1 MKIFKILRV
10 KINDFKGIDKID
22 TPLYDSSIIVGD
34 NETSKSGFASAIT
47 WCLNGKNIEDE
58 CTFDIVPIWKKPG
71 EVNPT
76 VELECAIGDR
86 PVTLKRVYE
95 AKFTRDKMFYNYA
108 VTTYI
113 NGVETGVRKF
123 QEWIRQN
130 ICDEQVFRI
139 IGNPK
144 TFAEN
149 PPKLPKETTYQAQRR
164 LLLSILGDQ
173 QTDLDIAESDDKW
186 SDLVDPLKR
195 YDSATVYL
203 SFLKKQYSELQKSL
217 DGFGIRIEQQEKNIK
232 PEPHTESEIAE
243 LVNQVKSDAA
253 DLKAKNEDY
262 KRHRRTGIA
271 DEIKA
276 KIAEATQRRDAI
288 LKGYTDD
295 MQVFARAKASYQAQ
309 ADEAKRRCDEK
320 SAELKKYIDAL
331 EKLKSAPVRE
341 VCDKCGQRIPPIRID
356 AAKRKLAERIEN
368 GQKMIAQ
375 IRDQVIKLNRQ
386 WQEMQAKA
394 NGLMEPTYPAR
405 VEECNKEI
413 QELTEQLLNVPD
425 GKDMDT
431 FQSEMKALEDRMD
444 ALKQEYRVIKN
455 NASMEAEIESI
466 ENERSECAEK
476 ISETQRMLD
485 LARAFVSYRCS
496 SSENAINNLFENVK
510 FQLFERN
517 KSNDEIKETCI
528 LRFKGVKY
536 QDLSYSTKIVASI
549 EVLKAFQ
556 KFYGVTVPC
565 ILDNSESITG
575 IVDTGAQTIYMR
587 VQEEFCPECNGES
600 GRRNQDGTWTCKRCG
615 HVWKKELEIKEAL

>member
-58 CTFDIVPIWKKPG
+58 CTFDIVPIWKNPG

-149 PPKLPKETTYQAQRR
+149 PPKLPKETAYQAQRR

-173 QTDLDIAESDDKW
+173 KTDLNIAQSDDKW
-186 SDLVDPLKR
+186 SALVDHLNR
-195 YDSATVYL
+195 YDSASVFLT
-203 SFLKKQYSELQKSL
+203 FLKKQYSELQKSL

-232 PEPHTESEIAE
+232 SEPHTEAEIKE

-253 DLKAKNEDY
+253 ALKAKNEDY
-262 KRHRRTGIA
+262 KRQHRTGIA
-271 DEIKA
+271 DEIKS
-276 KIAEATQRRDAI
+276 KIAEATQRRDAM
-288 LKGYTDD
+288 LKAYTND
-295 MQVFARAKASYQAQ
+295 MQVFARAKAEYQRQ
-309 ADEAKRRCDEK
+309 ADEAKRKCDEK
-320 SAELKKYIDAL
+320 SAELSRYIEAL
-331 EKLKSAPVRE
+331 EKLQGSTVKD
-341 VCDKCGQRIPPIRID
+341 VCDQCGQRIPANRVE
-356 AAKRKLAERIEN
+356 AAKKKLETRIEN
-368 GQKMIAQ
+368 GKKMTAQ
-375 IRDQVIKLNRQ
+375 IRDQVAKLNQQ
-386 WQEMQAKA
+386 WQELQGKA

-405 VEECNKEI
+405 VEDVNKEI
-413 QELTEQLLNVPD
+413 AELTEQLSQVPD

-431 FQSEMKALEDRMD
+431 FQSEMQALEARMD
-444 ALKQEYRVIKN
+444 ELKQEYQIIKN
-455 NASMEAEIESI
+455 NASMDAEIESI
-466 ENERSECAEK
+466 ENERAECAEK
-476 ISETQRMLD
+476 ISETQRLLD
-485 LARAFVSYRCS
+485 LTREFISFRCS
-496 SSENAINNLFENVK
+496 SSEDAINGLFENVK

-517 KSNDEIKETCI
+517 KSNDDVKETCI

-536 QDLSYSTKIVASI
+536 QDLSYSTKIIASV
-549 EVLKAFQ
+549 EVLRAFQ

-575 IVDTGAQTIYMR
+575 AVDTGSQAIYMR

-615 HVWKKELEIKEAL
+615 HVWKKKLEIREA

>member
-1 MKIFKILRV
+1 MDLKINHV
-10 KINDFKGIDKID
+10 KIQSFKAIESLETDVWDK
-22 TPLYDSSIIVGD
+22 TEVVGD
-34 NETSKSGFASAIT
+34 NECSKTTFASAIL
-47 WCLNGKNIEDE
+47 WCLTGKDVEGNTSFE
-58 CTFDIVPIWKKPG
+58 IVPMGQYGKVSPS
-71 EVNPT
+71 
-76 VELECAIGDR
+76 VELECTVGDK
-86 PVTLKRVYE
+86 PVTLKREYK
-95 AKFTRDKMFYNYA
+95 AKYARDKSFAGYA
-108 VTTYI
+108 TTTYI
-113 NGVETGVRKF
+113 NGVETGVRAF
-123 QEWIRQN
+123 GDWISSH
-130 ICDEQVFRI
+130 ICNEQVFKI
-139 IGNPK
+139 LSNPK
-144 TFAEN
+144 TFTEN
-149 PPKLPKETTYQAQRR
+149 CPREPKELDWQARRR

-173 QTDLDIAESDDKW
+173 KTDLDIAESDDKW

-232 PEPHTESEIAE
+232 PEPHTESEISE
-243 LVNQVKSDAA
+243 LVNQVKADAA

-262 KRHRRTGIA
+262 KRQRRTGIA

-276 KIAEATQRRDAI
+276 KIAEATKRRDAM
-288 LKGYTDD
+288 LKAYTDD

-320 SAELKKYIDAL
+320 SAELKKYIEAL

-341 VCDKCGQRIPPIRID
+341 VCDKCGQRIPANRIE
-356 AAKRKLAERIEN
+356 AAKKKLAERIEN

-431 FQSEMKALEDRMD
+431 FQSEMQALEERMD
-444 ALKQEYRVIKN
+444 ALKQEYQVIKN

-466 ENERSECAEK
+466 ENERSECAEN
-476 ISETQRMLD
+476 ISETQRLLD
-485 LARAFVSYRCS
+485 LVREFISFRCS
-496 SSENAINNLFENVK
+496 SSEDAINNLFENVK
-510 FQLFERN
+510 FQLFDKN

-536 QDLSYSTKIVASI
+536 QDLSYSTKIIASV

-587 VQEEFCPECNGES
+587 VREEFCPECNGES

-615 HVWKKELEIKEAL
+615 HVWKKKLEIREVI

>member
-1 MKIFKILRV
+1 MDFKINHV
-10 KINDFKGIDKID
+10 NIQNFKAIDYLETDVWNK
-22 TPLYDSSIIVGD
+22 TEVVGD
-34 NETSKSGFASAIT
+34 NECSKTTFASAIL
-47 WCLNGKNIEDE
+47 WCLTGKDVEGNTSFE
-58 CTFDIVPIWKKPG
+58 IVPIGQFGKVSPA
-71 EVNPT
+71 VT
-76 VELECAIGDR
+76 LECVVGDR
-86 PVTLKRVYE
+86 PATLKREYK
-95 AKFTRDKMFYNYA
+95 AKYARDKSFSGYA
-108 VTTYI
+108 TTTFI
-113 NGVETGVRKF
+113 NGVETGVRAF
-123 QEWIRQN
+123 GDWISTH
-130 ICDEQVFRI
+130 ICNEQVFKI
-139 IGNPK
+139 LSNPK
-144 TFAEN
+144 TFTEN
-149 PPKLPKETTYQAQRR
+149 CPRELKELIWAAQRR
-164 LLLSILGDQ
+164 LLLSIIGDQ
-173 QTDLDIAESDDKW
+173 KTDSDVAESDDMW

-243 LVNQVKSDAA
+243 LVNQVKADAA

-262 KRHRRTGIA
+262 KRQRRTGIA

-276 KIAEATQRRDAI
+276 KIAEATKQRDAM
-288 LKGYTDD
+288 LKAYTDD

-309 ADEAKRRCDEK
+309 ADEAKRKCDEK
-320 SAELKKYIDAL
+320 SAELKKYIEAL

-431 FQSEMKALEDRMD
+431 FQSEMQALEARMD
-444 ALKQEYRVIKN
+444 ELKQEYQIIKN
-455 NASMEAEIESI
+455 NASMTAEIESI

-476 ISETQRMLD
+476 ISETQRLLD
-485 LARAFVSYRCS
+485 LVREFISFRCS
-496 SSENAINNLFENVK
+496 SSEDAINGLFENVK

-517 KSNDEIKETCI
+517 KSNDDVKETCI
-528 LRFKGVKY
+528 LRYRGVKY
-536 QDLSYSTKIVASI
+536 DDLSYSTKIIASV
-549 EVLKAFQ
+549 EVLRAFQ

-575 IVDTGAQTIYMR
+575 NVDTGAQTIYMR
-587 VQEEFCPECNGES
+587 VQEEFCPECSGES
-600 GRRNQDGTWTCKRCG
+600 GRRNADGTWTCKRCG
-615 HVWKKELEIKEAL
+615 HVWKKKLEIKEAL

>member
-1 MKIFKILRV
+1 MNFKIDHAMI
-10 KINDFKGIDKID
+10 KNFKAIESLETDVWNK
-22 TPLYDSSIIVGD
+22 TEVVGD
-34 NETSKSGFASAIT
+34 NECSKTTFASAIL
-47 WCLNGKNIEDE
+47 WCLTGKDVEGNTSFEIVPMGRFGKVSPAVTLE
-58 CTFDIVPIWKKPG
+58 CTV
-71 EVNPT
+71 
-76 VELECAIGDR
+76 GDK
-86 PVTLKRVYE
+86 PVTLKREYK
-95 AKFTRDKMFYNYA
+95 AKYARDKSFAGYA
-108 VTTYI
+108 TTTYI
-113 NGVETGVRKF
+113 NDVETGVRKF
-123 QEWIRQN
+123 DDWISTR
-130 ICDEQVFRI
+130 ICNEQVFKI
-139 IGNPK
+139 LSNPK
-144 TFAEN
+144 TFTEN
-149 PPKLPKETTYQAQRR
+149 CPREPKELDWQARRR
-164 LLLSILGDQ
+164 LLLSILGGQ
-173 QTDLDIAESDDKW
+173 KTDLDIAESDDKW

-243 LVNQVKSDAA
+243 LVNQVKADAA

-262 KRHRRTGIA
+262 KRQRRTGIA

-276 KIAEATQRRDAI
+276 KIAEATKRRDAM
-288 LKGYTDD
+288 LKAYTDD
-295 MQVFARAKASYQAQ
+295 MQVFARAKASYQSQ

-320 SAELKKYIDAL
+320 SAELKKYIEAL

-413 QELTEQLLNVPD
+413 QELTEQSLSVPD

-431 FQSEMKALEDRMD
+431 FQSEMEALESRMEE
-444 ALKQEYRVIKN
+444 LKQEYQIIKN
-455 NASMEAEIESI
+455 NSSVNAEIERI
-466 ENERSECAEK
+466 EAERSQCAEV

-485 LARAFVSYRCS
+485 LTRSFISFRCS
-496 SSENAINNLFENVK
+496 SYEDAINNLFENVK
-510 FQLFERN
+510 FQLFDKN

-528 LRFKGVKY
+528 LRYRGVKY
-536 QDLSYSTKIVASI
+536 EDLSYSTKIIASI

-575 IVDTGAQTIYMR
+575 TVDTGAQTIYMKVR
-587 VQEEFCPECNGES
+587 EEFCPECNGES

-615 HVWKKELEIKEAL
+615 HVWKKKLEIREA

>member
-1 MKIFKILRV
+1 MDFKINHV
-10 KINDFKGIDKID
+10 KIQSFKAIESLETEVWNK
-22 TPLYDSSIIVGD
+22 TEVVGD
-34 NETSKSGFASAIT
+34 NECSKTTFASAIL
-47 WCLNGKNIEDE
+47 WCLTGKDVEGNTSFEIVPMGQFGKVSPAVTLE
-58 CTFDIVPIWKKPG
+58 CTV
-71 EVNPT
+71 
-76 VELECAIGDR
+76 GDK
-86 PVTLKRVYE
+86 PVTLKREYK
-95 AKFTRDKMFYNYA
+95 AKYARDKSFAGYA
-108 VTTYI
+108 TTTYI
-113 NGVETGVRKF
+113 NGVETGVRAF
-123 QEWIRQN
+123 GDWISSH
-130 ICDEQVFRI
+130 ICNEQVFKI
-139 IGNPK
+139 LSNPK
-144 TFAEN
+144 TFTEN
-149 PPKLPKETTYQAQRR
+149 CPRELKELVWAAQRR

-173 QTDLDIAESDDKW
+173 KTDLDIAESDDKW

-203 SFLKKQYSELQKSL
+203 LFLKKQYSELQKSL

-262 KRHRRTGIA
+262 KRQRRTGIA

-276 KIAEATQRRDAI
+276 KIAEATQRRDAM
-288 LKGYTDD
+288 LKAYTDD
-295 MQVFARAKASYQAQ
+295 MQVFARAKASYQSQ
-309 ADEAKRRCDEK
+309 ADEAKRKCDEK
-320 SAELKKYIDAL
+320 SAELKKYIEAL

-431 FQSEMKALEDRMD
+431 FQSEMQALEDRMD
-444 ALKQEYRVIKN
+444 ALKQEYQVIKS
-455 NASMEAEIESI
+455 NASMTAEIEAI

-485 LARAFVSYRCS
+485 LARAFISYRCS
-496 SSENAINNLFENVK
+496 SSENAINALFDNVK

-517 KSNDEIKETCI
+517 KSNDEVKETCI
-528 LRFKGVKY
+528 LRYRGVKY
-536 QDLSYSTKIVASI
+536 DDLSYSTKIIASV
-549 EVLKAFQ
+549 EVMRAFQ

-575 IVDTGAQTIYMR
+575 AVDTGSQAIYMR
-587 VQEEFCPECNGES
+587 VREEFCPECNGES
-600 GRRNQDGTWTCKRCG
+600 GRRNADGTWTCKRCG
-615 HVWKKELEIKEAL
+615 HVWKKKLEIREVI

>member
-1 MKIFKILRV
+1 MDFKINHIATENFRV
-10 KINDFKGIDKID
+10 FDRLETELWNK
-22 TPLYDSSIIVGD
+22 TEIVGD
-34 NETSKSGFASAIT
+34 NAVGKTSLASAIL
-47 WCLNGKNIEDE
+47 WCLTGKDTEGNTSFE
-58 CTFDIVPIWKKPG
+58 IVPMGQYGKVSPA
-71 EVNPT
+71 VT
-76 VELECAIGDR
+76 LECVVGDR
-86 PVTLKRVYE
+86 PVTLKREYK
-95 AKFTRDKMFYNYA
+95 AKYARDKTFAGYA
-108 VTTYI
+108 TTTFI

-123 QEWIRQN
+123 DEWVGTR
-130 ICDEQVFRI
+130 ICNEQVFKI
-139 IGNPK
+139 LSNPK
-144 TFAEN
+144 TFTEN
-149 PPKLPKETTYQAQRR
+149 CPREPKELQWQAERR

-186 SDLVDPLKR
+186 ADLVEPLKR
-195 YDSATVYL
+195 YESATTYL
-203 SFLKKQYSELQKSL
+203 AFLKKQYSELQKKL
-217 DGFGIRIEQQEKNIK
+217 DEFGIRIEQQEKNIK
-232 PEPHTESEIAE
+232 PEHHTESEIAE
-243 LVNQVKSDAA
+243 LVNQVKADAA

-262 KRHRRTGIA
+262 KRQRRTGIA

-276 KIAEATQRRDAI
+276 KIAEATKLRDAM
-288 LKGYTDD
+288 LKAYTDD
-295 MQVFARAKASYQAQ
+295 MQVFARAKASYQSQ

-320 SAELKKYIDAL
+320 SAELKKYIEAL

-341 VCDKCGQRIPPIRID
+341 VCDKCGQRISANRIE
-356 AAKRKLAERIEN
+356 AAKKKLAERIEN

-431 FQSEMKALEDRMD
+431 FQSEMQALEDRMD
-444 ALKQEYRVIKN
+444 ALKQEYQVIKN
-455 NASMEAEIESI
+455 NASMTAEIEAI
-466 ENERSECAEK
+466 ENERSECAEN

-485 LARAFVSYRCS
+485 LTRSFISFRCS
-496 SSENAINNLFENVK
+496 SSEDAINNLFENVK

-536 QDLSYSTKIVASI
+536 QDLSYSTKIVASV
-549 EVLKAFQ
+549 EVLRAFQ

-575 IVDTGAQTIYMR
+575 AVDTGSQAIYMR
-587 VQEEFCPECNGES
+587 VREEFCPECNGES
-600 GRRNQDGTWTCKRCG
+600 GRRNADGTWTCKRCG
-615 HVWKKELEIKEAL
+615 HVWKKKLEIKEAL